1 MKDLSTYIEL
11 REGEKVVDSRKI
23 HAFLGVST
31 RHSTWMPRKIE
42 ELTLEN
48 GKDYFTQKCAN
59 KTANGKGRQV
69 VVYYL
74 TQRAAEHIGMAE
86 TTEKGTIIRD
96 AFIAARDAG
105 KRLAESEAERRSK
118 EARKSL
124 ASQWAGHGL
133 RGRDFGD
140 ATIKEYEVI
149 FNDRSIRKP
158 MMDNRQR
165 TALMI
170 FEAIESMKLEGSATI
185 HGLEEVKD
193 SLAETGRELDTTF
206 RRLRISGVKA

>member
-23 HAFLGVST
+23 HEFLGVRSQH
-31 RHSTWMPRKIE
+31 RVWIRRKIE
-42 ELTLEN
+42 DLALEN
-48 GKDYFTQKCAN
+48 GKDYLTTKKDRQLPSGK
-59 KTANGKGRQV
+59 KTEIH
-69 VVYYL
+69 YFL
-74 TQRAAEHIGMAE
+74 TQRAAEHLGMAE

-105 KRLAESEAERRSK
+105 KRLAESEAERKSK
-118 EARKSL
+118 EARKGL
-124 ASQWAGHGL
+124 TAQWAAHDL
-133 RGRDFGD
+133 RGRDFGE
-140 ATIKEYEVI
+140 ATVKEYEVI
-149 FNDRSIRKP
+149 FNDRAIRKP

-170 FEAIESMKLEGSATI
+170 FEAIEGLKLEGSPSI
-185 HGLEEVKD
+185 RGLEEVKD
-193 SLAETGRELDTTF
+193 SIAETGRELDTTF